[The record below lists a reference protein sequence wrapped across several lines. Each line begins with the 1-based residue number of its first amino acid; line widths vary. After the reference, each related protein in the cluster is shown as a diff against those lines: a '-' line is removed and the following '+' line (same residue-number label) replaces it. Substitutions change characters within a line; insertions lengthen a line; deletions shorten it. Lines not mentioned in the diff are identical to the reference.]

1 MHYGK
6 SEVHAENS
14 ERNVG
19 REPQNVGGCER
30 GKSGKGLRGADGMM
44 APVVDDVLD
53 LLIGEVRMV
62 DQSTEIIAVEIEM
75 AGHFCLSIF
84 ANLEPSCDT
93 GRHTADLLHLLR
105 TDKTSE
111 RLTVTDNASGQDG
124 AYAGNAFEGSGIG
137 GIGIDHRSLGKLFRP
152 LGTQAVIMRLTL
164 GTESSTFRLFLG
176 PLRTACRPYRLTVEP
191 CLVTRLTH
199 SLLSSPFR
207 TTRLVLGMAAGL
219 FGITQCTHAVVES
232 MGIAVEGIVQIMPRT
247 QEEGEGE
254 CAKHQQQDAC
264 CGLEQIAVT
273 GSTSSHKG
281 WNAWDA
287 TGK

>member
-19 REPQNVGGCER
+19 LETAQVGGRKR
-30 GKSGKGLRGADGMM
+30 GKRRERTQAEDGMM
-44 APVVDDVLD
+44 TPVVDDIAY
-53 LLIGEVRMV
+53 LLVGKIGMV
-62 DQSTEIIAVEIEM
+62 DQGSEIIAVEVEM
-75 AGHFCLSIF
+75 PGHFCLCIL
-84 ANLEPSCDT
+84 ANLEPSGGT
-93 GRHTADLLHLLR
+93 GWHTVHLFYLLR

-152 LGTQAVIMRLTL
+152 QGTQTVIMRLPL
-164 GTESSTFRLFLG
+164 GTQSGTLRLFLG
-176 PLRTACRPYRLTVEP
+176 PLGTACRPDRLTVEP
-191 CLVTRLTH
+191 GLVAGLAR
-199 SLLSSPFR
+199 SLLGSPFC
-207 TTRLVLGMAAGL
+207 TTSLVLCMATCLLGL
-219 FGITQCTHAVVES
+219 TVCSHTVVES
-232 MGIAVEGIVQIMPRT
+232 MGIAVVRIIEIMSRT

-254 CAKHQQQDAC
+254 CAKHQQQDAY
-264 CGLEQIAVT
+264 CGLEQIAMT

>member
-19 REPQNVGGCER
+19 LETAQVGGRKR
-30 GKSGKGLRGADGMM
+30 GKRRERTQAEDGMM
-44 APVVDDVLD
+44 TPVVDDIAY
-53 LLIGEVRMV
+53 LLVGKIGMV
-62 DQSTEIIAVEIEM
+62 DQGSEIIAVEVEM
-75 AGHFCLSIF
+75 PGHFCLCIL
-84 ANLEPSCDT
+84 ANLEPSGGT
-93 GRHTADLLHLLR
+93 GWHTVHLFYLLR

-111 RLTVTDNASGQDG
+111 RLTVTDNASGQDRT
-124 AYAGNAFEGSGIG
+124 YAGNAFEGSGIG

-176 PLRTACRPYRLTVEP
+176 PLRTACRPYRLTIEP

>member
-6 SEVHAENS
+6 SGVHAENS

-137 GIGIDHRSLGKLFRP
+137 GIGIDHRTFCKFFGPQGTQTVIMRLP
-152 LGTQAVIMRLTL
+152 LGTQSGTL
-164 GTESSTFRLFLG
+164 RLFLG
-176 PLRTACRPYRLTVEP
+176 PLGTACRPDRLTVEP
-191 CLVTRLTH
+191 GLVAGLAR
-199 SLLSSPFR
+199 SLLGSPFC
-207 TTRLVLGMAAGL
+207 TTSLVLCMATCLLGL
-219 FGITQCTHAVVES
+219 TVCSHTVVES
-232 MGIAVEGIVQIMPRT
+232 RGIAVEGIVQIMPRT

-254 CAKHQQQDAC
+254 CAKHQQQDAY
-264 CGLEQIAVT
+264 CGLEQIAMT

-281 WNAWDA
+281 WNAWG
-287 TGK
+287 TVGK